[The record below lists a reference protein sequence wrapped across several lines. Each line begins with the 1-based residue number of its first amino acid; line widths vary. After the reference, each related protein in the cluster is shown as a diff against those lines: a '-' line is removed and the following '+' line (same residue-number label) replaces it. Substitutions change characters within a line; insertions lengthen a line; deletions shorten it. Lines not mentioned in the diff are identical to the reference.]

1 MAPHELDPK
10 ERLVAA
16 LYEELPPDEEAQ
28 FARDLEHDPELRRE
42 FEELQGTRRL
52 MAKLDAEEDESAPGF
67 VFLAPD
73 AGRRRTG
80 WSRFRAALPVWGTGL
95 AAAALVVAVLAGLRV
110 DRVAGGFA
118 VRFGGPEVTRVETL
132 GDPGDLPPQS
142 LDPPATLDGPAVT
155 PVGQSGDLLT
165 TQDLGL
171 YHSGMLRM
179 MNDRLTEYA
188 AENDQR
194 MAAVLNSFYEELS
207 SEQRAR
213 YSELRSQINGVGL
226 GLMVERSRNDAR
238 IQSLFDQADS
248 SGSAPALNPTPNS
261 PDEEEQHD

>member
-10 ERLVAA
+10 ERLIAA
-16 LYEELPPDEEAQ
+16 LYEELPADEEAQ
-28 FARDLEHDPELRRE
+28 FARDLEHDPELRSE

-52 MAKLDAEEDESAPGF
+52 MAKLDAEETESAPGF

-73 AGRRRTG
+73 GDRRRTG

-95 AAAALVVAVLAGLRV
+95 AAAALAVAVLAGLRV
-110 DRVAGGFA
+110 DRVSGGFA
-118 VRFGGPEVTRVETL
+118 VRFGGPEMTRVETL
-132 GDPGDLPPQS
+132 GDAGDAVPQT
-142 LDPPATLDGPAVT
+142 LNPPADLNPTVT
-155 PVGQSGDLLT
+155 PVSQTGDYLT

-171 YHSGMLRM
+171 YHNGFLRM

-188 AENDQR
+188 AERDQR
-194 MAAVLNSFYEELS
+194 MVAVLNSFYDELS
-207 SEQRAR
+207 AEQRAR

-226 GLMVERSRNDAR
+226 GLMVEQSRNNAR
-238 IQSLFDQADS
+238 IQSLFEQADS

-261 PDEEEQHD
+261 PDEDEQHD